1 MAKKEFSFK
10 GMTEEELKNLP
21 IEEFI
26 KLIPSRSRRTLK
38 RGFTEEEKK
47 VLEKIRSND
56 KNIKTHARA
65 MVIVPEMIGQKI
77 KIHNGKEFVEV
88 LIAPEM
94 AGHILG
100 EFALTRRR
108 VAHNSPGVGAT
119 RSSSSVSVR

>member
-10 GMTEEELKNLP
+10 GMTEEELKTLP

-26 KLIPSRSRRTLK
+26 NLIPSRSRRSLK
-38 RGFTEEEKK
+38 KGFTEEQKK
-47 VLEKIRSND
+47 VLDKIRKND
-56 KNIKTHARA
+56 KDIKTHSRD
-65 MVIVPEMIGQKI
+65 MVIVPEMIGHKI
-77 KIHNGKEFVEV
+77 KIHNGKDFVEL
-88 LIAPEM
+88 LILPEM

-119 RSSSSVSVR
+119 RSSASVSVR